1 MERSKV
7 NKKPLHNPTTQIIDN
22 QTSSHSLNITIFRE
36 FIAIAGIQFR
46 LRQDDAEA
54 LYASIDSTD

>member
-1 MERSKV
+1 LEELE
-7 NKKPLHNPTTQIIDN
+7 NKHTRIC
-22 QTSSHSLNITIFRE
+22 IFRE
-36 FIAIAGIQFR
+36 LIAVVEIQFR